1 MVARMSEPWPT
12 ATAAENG
19 REKRVTERK
28 QDTWRVIINADDENG
43 KRIYGLRVEGVIDLP
58 RPMTAIDAADY
69 ALRVA
74 VRQGPLPSGIE
85 AAVWGRA
92 DIGSE
97 IMHLCTAVAK
107 YDDGQSVYLRY
118 TPWLGDGEYREIG
131 EPEGAAIFP
140 IGREIA

>member
-1 MVARMSEPWPT
+1 VSE
-12 ATAAENG
+12 
-19 REKRVTERK
+19 RS
-28 QDTWRVIINADDENG
+28 QDTWRVVINASDENG
-43 KRIYGLRVEGVIDLP
+43 KKIHGLRMEGVVDLP
-58 RPMTAIDAADY
+58 RPMTALDAADY

-85 AAVWGRA
+85 VGVWGRA

-97 IMHLCTAVAK
+97 IMRLCSAVAK
-107 YDDGQSVYLRY
+107 YDDERRVYLRY

-140 IGREIA
+140 LSM